1 MQESSQG
8 VETTRQLGK
17 PHSRFHQLEPQPMRV
32 TERVRVNDGDVLPG
46 WIRAT
51 AILLRGMERLRL
63 QELTD
68 ADDAH

>member
-1 MQESSQG
+1 
-8 VETTRQLGK
+8 
-17 PHSRFHQLEPQPMRV
+17 MRV
-32 TERVRVNDGDVLPG
+32 TERVRVNDGDVHPG